1 MSDKARAAIQ
11 RIQQMQD
18 ENRRRKAAKAA
29 ARLMDKQTREG
40 SSKKSKS
47 TKVRTPRAPRAPKSA
62 SQYHFNQKY
71 SNRAGKNRA
80 PKSCTDKLKY
90 DFGLDEKG
98 DERVAFIYI
107 SAPDK
112 IPAAA
117 LDLLAVAR
125 EAERTAGRQANSRQM
140 AHLTGSLPENL
151 SNEARAEIVR
161 TLCDHLRAQRD
172 DVPIFAAMH
181 APDKDEKN
189 WHFHISH
196 PLRHIHPTEDGG
208 FIMGERI
215 MFEQR
220 AAVRKAAGLEP
231 TNHSELR
238 DWREHVANVITDAVA
253 KETGDLQTAERWR
266 WGHLTLERQVE
277 KAAERGDV
285 EFVADSVLRDAT
297 IKEGLNNSPWRK
309 TPPRD
314 FTRSDAQ
321 SHNAQAT
328 SKEKTVPAP
337 KLLTQAAVNAIL
349 ERAKAQGITTD
360 PEQLRLFA
368 RDCGV
373 TITWAKSE
381 SSSKAQGVSY
391 ALAGGPKF
399 AGKNVGMSL
408 KRLQDLMG
416 WDEPPAYS
424 RVHKKADVQ
433 KYEEAKAAGR
443 IKPDDA
449 LTAGATAA
457 MARANNL
464 VKQAKE
470 VAARQATKH
479 QTPAKTQPPPPK
491 LQGELRASAATV
503 KEKEVKPADLLK
515 ELQDIT
521 DEQNQPRQ
529 QAAALTQKNNFP
541 HPPTPRPAGGKRRL
555 LDIGLTAKLKP
566 APAPTVPSWVEE
578 EKERMKK
585 EQAQRLD
592 EKYSKLKKLYQTA
605 PKQSFEHNKAR
616 EDLTNLLYDHPHLK
630 TRYFEQLKKEAQER
644 ARPAPEPTPVEHPRP
659 SDGRHQKLKNQSRR
673 QRQRM
678 G

>member
-1 MSDKARAAIQ
+1 M
-11 RIQQMQD
+11 
-18 ENRRRKAAKAA
+18 
-29 ARLMDKQTREG
+29 
-40 SSKKSKS
+40 
-47 TKVRTPRAPRAPKSA
+47 
-62 SQYHFNQKY
+62 
-71 SNRAGKNRA
+71 
-80 PKSCTDKLKY
+80 
-90 DFGLDEKG
+90 
-98 DERVAFIYI
+98 
-107 SAPDK
+107 
-112 IPAAA
+112 
-117 LDLLAVAR
+117 
-125 EAERTAGRQANSRQM
+125 
-140 AHLTGSLPENL
+140 
-151 SNEARAEIVR
+151 
-161 TLCDHLRAQRD
+161 
-172 DVPIFAAMH
+172 
-181 APDKDEKN
+181 
-189 WHFHISH
+189 
-196 PLRHIHPTEDGG
+196 RHIHPTEDGG

-238 DWREHVANVITDAVA
+238 AWREHVASVIADAVA
-253 KETGDLQTAERWR
+253 KETGDLQAAERWR

-314 FTRSDAQ
+314 FARADAQ

-337 KLLTQAAVNAIL
+337 KLLTQAALNAML
-349 ERAKAQGITTD
+349 ERAKAQGITN

-381 SSSKAQGVSY
+381 SSLKAQGVSY

-424 RVHKKADVQ
+424 RVYKKADVQ
-433 KYEEAKAAGR
+433 KYEEAKVAGR
-443 IKPDDA
+443 IKPSDA

-457 MARANNL
+457 MVRASKL
-464 VKQAKE
+464 FKQAKE
-470 VAARQATKH
+470 VAARQATKR
-479 QTPAKTQPPPPK
+479 QTPAKNQPPPPK
-491 LQGELRASAATV
+491 PLGELRASAATV
-503 KEKEVKPADLLK
+503 EGKKAKPAEQPK
-515 ELQDIT
+515 ELQNIA
-521 DEQNQPRQ
+521 DEQDQPRQ

-555 LDIGLTAKLKP
+555 LDMGLTAKPK
-566 APAPTVPSWVEE
+566 PAPTVPSWVEE

-592 EKYSKLKKLYQTA
+592 EKYCKLKKLYQTA

-630 TRYFEQLKKEAQER
+630 TRYFEELKKEAQER

-659 SDGRHQKLKNQSRR
+659 SYGSHQKLKN
-673 QRQRM
+673 
-678 G
+678 